1 MSKDILGDRI
11 KVGTNPQL
19 GNPDDPLDLLTV
31 AGANG
36 TIAWFA
42 DYDNSGSAP
51 NGFNLRLA
59 QARGTAAVPLS
70 LANGDPIF
78 EIESFAYNGTGW
90 SETAE
95 IKGFVDGAV
104 SNGQTPPSR
113 IEIWTNLLNAVPT
126 KKFTV
131 DALGKTTVFTATT
144 ATAGLNVPHGVAPT
158 SPVNGD
164 IWTTSAGGLFAQI
177 NAVTQNY
184 APVASPTF
192 TGTVTA
198 AAVTMTGQ
206 LTVNNANAAIM
217 NSGTANNTVISSA
230 GTLGSGNGAYIRMYG
245 QTAGGTPGNLDIVSG
260 SSGTV
265 TVFSSGSASLT
276 IPNTGIITTNNTT
289 DSTSISTGGLILLG
303 GLGVAKRLTLDG
315 ATGKTLRI
323 TNATANAAVAVTLGL
338 GPTGS
343 TAGTPQGW
351 MRIDIAG
358 TDRYIPFW

>member
-113 IEIWTNLLNAVPT
+113 IEIWTNILNAVPT

-131 DALGKTTVFTATT
+131 SSLGKTTVFTATT
-144 ATAGLNVPHGVAPT
+144 TTAGFNIPHGVAPT
-158 SPVNGD
+158 SPADGD

-206 LTVNNANAAIM
+206 LTINNANAAIL
-217 NSGTANNTVISSA
+217 NSGTANNTSISSA
-230 GTLGSGNGAYIRMYG
+230 GTLGSGNGAYIRMWG
-245 QTAGGTPGNLDIVSG
+245 QTAGGTPGNIDIVTG
-260 SSGTV
+260 TSGTFA
-265 TVFSSGSASLT
+265 VFTTGAVALSINPAGLTTLLASVATTAGGST
-276 IPNTGIITTNNTT
+276 TGIKLGASAVCGVFFGSGAPSISAPKGALYLRTDGTTVNDRAYINSNGSTTWTAITTV
-289 DSTSISTGGLILLG
+289 G
-303 GLGVAKRLTLDG
+303 
-315 ATGKTLRI
+315 
-323 TNATANAAVAVTLGL
+323 
-338 GPTGS
+338 
-343 TAGTPQGW
+343 
-351 MRIDIAG
+351 
-358 TDRYIPFW
+358 